1 MASRISEPP
10 APQPTEL
17 QPTELQPTELQPTEL
32 QPTHL
37 EPTDFG
43 EALAPPPPEGEGFE
57 TGWHVRTG
65 DVDPGNRLRFD
76 GIARYLQDVGSDNLA
91 ATPLGLTDPFW
102 IVRRTVIDVHEP
114 VHFPDRVHMRRW
126 CSSMSTRWSNMRV
139 SISSGKGASV
149 ETEGFWIN
157 ISATTGMPT
166 RISDE
171 ALELLARTTDEH
183 RLRWKAWLTEP
194 APAESHTDV
203 HFPLRATDIDSF
215 NHVNNAAYW
224 HVVEE
229 FLVDRQELVKQP
241 HRAVI
246 EYLTPIL
253 ANEHVTIRHRY
264 SDGALTLWFVVDGAV
279 RSVAKVATKA

>member
-1 MASRISEPP
+1 MASGARTEPLSFDDPLALEPP
-10 APQPTEL
+10 A
-17 QPTELQPTELQPTEL
+17 
-32 QPTHL
+32 
-37 EPTDFG
+37 
-43 EALAPPPPEGEGFE
+43 GEGFE
-57 TGWHVRTG
+57 ADWTVRTG
-65 DVDPGNRLRFD
+65 DVDPNNRLRFD
-76 GIARYLQDVGSDNLA
+76 GVARYLQDIGSDNLA

-102 IVRRTVIDVHEP
+102 IVRRTVIDVNEP
-114 VHFPDRVHMRRW
+114 VHFPDHVHMRRW

-139 SISSGKGASV
+139 SISSSKGASI

-171 ALELLARTTDEH
+171 ALDMLARTTDEH
-183 RLRWKAWLTEP
+183 RLRWKAWLKDP
-194 APAESHTDV
+194 VPPESSTDV

-229 FLVDRQELVKQP
+229 FLVDRPELVGAP

-246 EYLTPIL
+246 EYLSPIL
-253 ANEHVTIRHRY
+253 ANEHITIRHRHE
-264 SDGALTLWFVVDGAV
+264 DGALTLWFVVGDTV
-279 RSVAKVATKA
+279 RSVAKVAPRA

>member
-1 MASRISEPP
+1 MTTGAGTEP
-10 APQPTEL
+10 QSF
-17 QPTELQPTELQPTEL
+17 
-32 QPTHL
+32 
-37 EPTDFG
+37 TD
-43 EALAPPPPEGEGFE
+43 ELAPPPPVGEGFE
-57 TGWHVRTG
+57 TGWTVRTA
-65 DVDPGNRLRFD
+65 DVDPDNRLRFD
-76 GIARYLQDVGSDNLA
+76 GIARYLQDIGSDNLD
-91 ATPLGLTDPFW
+91 ATPPHATDPFW
-102 IVRRTVIDVHEP
+102 IVRRTVIDVIEP

-139 SISSGKGASV
+139 QISSGKGASI

-194 APAESHTDV
+194 VPDASETDTP
-203 HFPLRATDIDSF
+203 FPLRATDIDSF

-224 HVVEE
+224 HAVEE
-229 FLVDRQELVKQP
+229 FLVTHTELVREP

-246 EYLTPIL
+246 EYLSPIL
-253 ANEHVTIRHRY
+253 ASEHVIIRHRY
-264 SDGALTLWFVVDGAV
+264 EGGALTLWFVVDGSV
-279 RSVAKVATKA
+279 RSVAKVAPKL

>member
-1 MASRISEPP
+1 MAHGAGTEP
-10 APQPTEL
+10 L
-17 QPTELQPTELQPTEL
+17 GF
-32 QPTHL
+32 
-37 EPTDFG
+37 DD
-43 EALAPPPPEGEGFE
+43 ALAPAPPAGEGFE
-57 TGWHVRTG
+57 AGWTVRTG

-76 GIARYLQDVGSDNLA
+76 GIARYLQDIGSDNLD

-102 IVRRTVIDVHEP
+102 IVRRTVIDVHRP
-114 VHFPDRVHMRRW
+114 VEFPDRVRMRRW

-139 SISSGKGASV
+139 QITSDKGASI

-171 ALELLARTTDEH
+171 ALELLARTTEQH
-183 RLRWKAWLTEP
+183 RLRWKPWLTEP
-194 APAESHTDV
+194 APAPSHTDI

-224 HVVEE
+224 HAVEE
-229 FLVDRQELVKQP
+229 LLVDQRPLVTAP

-246 EYLTPIL
+246 EYLSPVL
-253 ANEHVTIRHRY
+253 GGEHVTIRHRY
-264 SDGALTLWFVVDGAV
+264 DDGALTLWFVVDGAV
-279 RSVAKVATKA
+279 RSVAKVAPRA